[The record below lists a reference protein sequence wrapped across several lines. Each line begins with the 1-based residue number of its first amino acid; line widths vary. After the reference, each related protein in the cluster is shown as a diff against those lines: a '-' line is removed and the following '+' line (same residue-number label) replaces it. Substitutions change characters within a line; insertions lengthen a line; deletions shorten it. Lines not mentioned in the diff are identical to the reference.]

1 MRHSDWNLTREEE
14 ARLIA
19 LGQAGDVDARNRVIL
34 GIHDLIWRYCLK
46 LTGNRAWIAED
57 YVHVAIAT
65 LCEKFGKFELER
77 GVRYSTYAMYW
88 VDQTVKMHIMKYS
101 RVIRVPI
108 YHQRT
113 GAEFKSSQEQLS
125 EAANRASKVSR
136 LTGEHAASLADHREE
151 ERMLHADDVRA
162 FLQKSLRFL
171 RDKEQEVAR
180 LRWQGKTFDE
190 IGSQM
195 NLTRARIQQIER
207 SAYRKI
213 KQFAPKIDPVFAEE
227 MECVA

>member
-19 LGQAGDVDARNRVIL
+19 LGQAGDLEARNRVIL
-34 GIHDLIWRYCLK
+34 GIYDLIWKYCLK
-46 LTGNRAWIAED
+46 ITSNRVWMAED

-65 LCEKFGKFELER
+65 LCEKFDKFELGR
-77 GVRYSTYAMYW
+77 GLRYSTYAMYW
-88 VDQTVKMHIMKYS
+88 VDQTVKMHLMKYS
-101 RVIRVPI
+101 RLIRVPI
-108 YHQRT
+108 YHQRSGEKFT
-113 GAEFKSSQEQLS
+113 SAQEHFY
-125 EAANRASKVSR
+125 EDANRANNVTR
-136 LTGEHAASLADHREE
+136 LTIEHAADLADHREE
-151 ERMLHADDVRA
+151 ERMIHADDVRT

-180 LRWQGKTFDE
+180 LRWQGKTLDE
-190 IGSQM
+190 IGRQM
-195 NLTRARIQQIER
+195 KLTRGRIQQIER